1 MTSRQ
6 QTPIVGKEGLLA
18 LVALSRKLLAA
29 RSSAQEGGQQACPS
43 ECLSGFPPPN
53 VAVQPVWLRLPEPAR
68 QHLLLTLSL
77 LIEQRLRLA
86 ASTVKEVPH
95 ECPT

>member
-1 MTSRQ
+1 
-6 QTPIVGKEGLLA
+6 
-18 LVALSRKLLAA
+18 
-29 RSSAQEGGQQACPS
+29 
-43 ECLSGFPPPN
+43 
-53 VAVQPVWLRLPEPAR
+53 VAVPPVWLRLPEPAR